1 MFEEESPVEVP
12 WTELPAATMRA
23 VAEEFCTRDG
33 TDYAEVELSLDER
46 VALLMGQL
54 ESGSARLVFEA
65 TTQSLG
71 IVRDER
77 T

>member
-1 MFEEESPVEVP
+1 MDYEETPVEVP
-12 WTELPAATMRA
+12 WTRLPAATLRTI
-23 VAEEFCTRDG
+23 AEEFCTRDG

-65 TTQSLG
+65 ESQTLG
-71 IVRDER
+71 ILRDEA
-77 T
+77 